1 MHLLEVI
8 VPTAMSSFAL
18 GIIVGANIMNCNG
31 FKKSKKRRKRKMGKL
46 FSPSWWVSMFINT
59 FVTMIFIYLIKKVL
73 ISIIFRL

>member
-31 FKKSKKRRKRKMGKL
+31 FKKSKKKEEKKNGKT
-46 FSPSWWVSMFINT
+46 I
-59 FVTMIFIYLIKKVL
+59 
-73 ISIIFRL
+73 

>member
-31 FKKSKKRRKRKMGKL
+31 FKKK
-46 FSPSWWVSMFINT
+46 
-59 FVTMIFIYLIKKVL
+59 
-73 ISIIFRL
+73 